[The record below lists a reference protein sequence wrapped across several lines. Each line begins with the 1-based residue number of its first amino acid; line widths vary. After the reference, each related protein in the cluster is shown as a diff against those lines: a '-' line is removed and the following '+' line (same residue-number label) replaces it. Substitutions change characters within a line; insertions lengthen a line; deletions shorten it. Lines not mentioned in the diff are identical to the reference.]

1 MSQYRNQEIDSKCIV
16 RFKIIRVF
24 FFFPFLGSFDR
35 RRFYKLKSVCLV
47 VAVGY
52 PAPPPSYAAGEQAK
66 EGKSGPYVAAPP
78 PVGYP
83 VRDGPQYP
91 HQTNL
96 DAQTQS
102 RGDGFW
108 KGWLVVS

>member
-1 MSQYRNQEIDSKCIV
+1 MSQYRNQEISM
-16 RFKIIRVF
+16 
-24 FFFPFLGSFDR
+24 
-35 RRFYKLKSVCLV
+35 
-47 VAVGY
+47 GY

-91 HQTNL
+91 HQTNF

-108 KGWLVVS
+108 KGCCAALCCCWVLDCIF